1 MKVFKS
7 EFNNNYHTYSFG
19 YTEYAIIESVDDF
32 EPAYSGGYLPYSAD
46 LKIDIPVFYLARS
59 LRVNTEKFSDS
70 SENRRV
76 DRKVA
81 LLNPQIEKLELNDK
95 LLNDKGLFD
104 FCLNYAEERFT
115 DNAIN
120 QERLKYI
127 FNLGIATHIFRFS
140 IEGHKDD
147 FGYILTAIYNNS
159 LHYWFS
165 FYNTEF
171 LKDAPLGKWLM
182 WRMIKWSKEN
192 GLKYIYLGTVYNEKA
207 LYKVRDFN
215 GLEFFDGNSWNMNI
229 DLLKEKCKTDKIPKD
244 KDDFKNS
251 DDSLSTIT
259 RLLMPK
265 N

>member
-32 EPAYSGGYLPYSAD
+32 ESAYSGGYLPYSAD
-46 LKIDIPVFYLARS
+46 LSIDIPVFYLARS
-59 LRVNTEKFSDS
+59 LRVNTEQFSDS

-76 DRKVA
+76 DRKVS
-81 LLNPQIEKLELNDK
+81 LLNPQIEKLEINDK
-95 LLNDKGLFD
+95 LLNDKVLFN
-104 FCLNYAEERFT
+104 FCLNYAEERFS
-115 DNAIN
+115 DKAVN
-120 QERLKYI
+120 QDRLKYI

-140 IEGHKDD
+140 IEGHKDN
-147 FGYILTAIYNNS
+147 FGYILTAIYENS

-192 GLKYIYLGTVYNEKA
+192 GIKYIYLGTVYNEKA

-215 GLEFFDGNSWNMNI
+215 GLEFFDGISWNKNVE
-229 DLLKEKCKTDKIPKD
+229 LLKEKCKTDKIPKE

-251 DDSLSTIT
+251 VDNMSTIT
-259 RLLMPK
+259 RILKLE